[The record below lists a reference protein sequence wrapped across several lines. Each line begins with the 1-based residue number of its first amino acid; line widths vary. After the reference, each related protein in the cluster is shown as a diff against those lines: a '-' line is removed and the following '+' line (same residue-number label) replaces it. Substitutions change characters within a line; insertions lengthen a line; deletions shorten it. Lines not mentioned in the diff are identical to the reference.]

1 MGGRGV
7 SSATS
12 KNAIGLPNGAVAL
25 TITFQSGR
33 TDTFYE
39 SDTGILMKSRHAGST
54 YSGAPVAENAVSL
67 KTLYERAN
75 KKGYS
80 ITLHSASEIK
90 KANKKVEA
98 NKEQAGRAVA
108 YGEMHPNEGKTGISA
123 KRLVYRPRRN
133 KW

>member
-12 KNAIGLPNGAVAL
+12 KNGTGLPNGAVAL
-25 TITFQSGR
+25 TITFQSGK

-39 SDTGILMKSRHAGST
+39 SNTGILMRSRHAGST
-54 YSGAPVAENAVSL
+54 YSGAPVAGNAVSL
-67 KTLYERAN
+67 KTLYERASMN
-75 KKGYS
+75 GYS
-80 ITLHSASEIK
+80 VTLHSASEIK
-90 KANKKVEA
+90 KANKKVKASRDEA
-98 NKEQAGRAVA
+98 VRTIA